1 MKKLKL
7 LYLIMFT
14 FLIPACLFAETFSF
28 DTFTF
33 DSDDEGNVWTFL
45 PTTLKN
51 VKKGDVYNVKLS
63 GIPSDD
69 IMLIDCGLEV
79 ETDDDRVFLGGAG
92 GLDLQ
97 LQKDSGKI
105 DLSFVIPV
113 ENTPDPSKEV
123 LFSILL
129 YGAKNGFSMSDF
141 ELSCELSD
149 PLPADAIYCS
159 KDFYDNTTYFSTR
172 LFHLNNKDIKKGHT
186 YLVTINATVSED
198 AVIDAVAFALDSDTW
213 KDLGGDWNRS
223 EAVQKDVP
231 FSITFNCPIHTKPAK
246 KDWVDVWIRFKGTED
261 SEPINLIISN
271 IEVTCVD
278 TAKAK
283 KKK

>member
-7 LYLIMFT
+7 LYLIMFA

-33 DSDDEGNVWTFL
+33 DSDDEGNVWAFL
-45 PTTLKN
+45 PTTLEN
-51 VKKGDVYNVKLS
+51 VKKGDIYNVTFS

-69 IMLIDCGLEV
+69 ITLIDCGLEV
-79 ETDDDRVFLGGAG
+79 ETDGEWDFLGGAG
-92 GLDLQ
+92 GLDLE
-97 LQKDSGKI
+97 LKKDSKV

-113 ENTPDPSKEV
+113 ENTPDPAKEV
-123 LFSILL
+123 FFSILL
-129 YGAKNGFSMSDF
+129 FGAKNGFSMADF
-141 ELSCELSD
+141 ELTCELAKA
-149 PLPADAIYCS
+149 LPADAIYCS

-198 AVIDAVAFALDSDTW
+198 AVIDAVAFALNSDTW
-213 KDLGGDWNRS
+213 KDLGGDWNRN
-223 EAVQKDVP
+223 EFVYKDEP

-246 KDWVDVWIRFKGTED
+246 KDWVDVWIRFKSPED
-261 SEPINLIISN
+261 AELINLIISN

-278 TAKAK
+278 AAKAK

>member
-7 LYLIMFT
+7 LYLIMFA

-33 DSDDEGNVWTFL
+33 DSDDEGNVWAFL
-45 PTTLKN
+45 PTTLEN
-51 VKKGDVYNVKLS
+51 VKKGDIYNVTFS

-69 IMLIDCGLEV
+69 ITLIDCGLEV
-79 ETDDDRVFLGGAG
+79 ETDDGRDFLGGAG
-92 GLDLQ
+92 GLDLE
-97 LQKDSGKI
+97 LKKDSKV

-123 LFSILL
+123 FFSILL
-129 YGAKNGFSMSDF
+129 FGAKNGFSMADF
-141 ELSCELSD
+141 ELTCELAKA
-149 PLPADAIYCS
+149 LPADAIYCS

-198 AVIDAVAFALDSDTW
+198 AVIDAVAFALNSDTW
-213 KDLGGDWNRS
+213 KDLGGDWNRN
-223 EAVQKDVP
+223 EFVYKDEP

-246 KDWVDVWIRFKGTED
+246 KDWVDEGE
-261 SEPINLIISN
+261 S
-271 IEVTCVD
+271 VD
-278 TAKAK
+278 ATVYLKVQRTLN
-283 KKK
+283 